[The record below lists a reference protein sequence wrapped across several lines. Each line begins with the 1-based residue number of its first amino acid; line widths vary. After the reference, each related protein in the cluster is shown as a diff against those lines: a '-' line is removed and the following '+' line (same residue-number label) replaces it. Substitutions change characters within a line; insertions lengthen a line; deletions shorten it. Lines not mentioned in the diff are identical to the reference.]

1 LGRVGRRGEGA
12 GAGRVPLAA
21 PGPTR
26 PASTPRA
33 RPGGGHTGGCGRR
46 RPPVSALGDLCRLLG
61 GGWRRAHHNVSP
73 EGQLGD
79 DGPGPSPD
87 IPSPDPSDLVT
98 EGTKIHGAE
107 AVGAFAAPVRQAIDL
122 KNQAQS
128 RDEEVDP
135 VVAARQAP
143 LRMGIDLREPISE
156 QSPESALGRRP
167 GLVAAVRH
175 LRLPR
180 NGTPSGP
187 PLGGGGSA
195 GHPAVPNCGAPACLT
210 GNEVEVPAV
219 AALVHARRYRRRRP
233 SA

>member
-1 LGRVGRRGEGA
+1 VRAECHWQRPVRLGQPRRPEA
-12 GAGRVPLAA
+12 H
-21 PGPTR
+21 
-26 PASTPRA
+26 
-33 RPGGGHTGGCGRR
+33 PGGGHTGGCGRR

-107 AVGAFAAPVRQAIDL
+107 AVGAFAAAVRQAVDL
-122 KNQAQS
+122 QNHAES

-135 VVAARQAP
+135 VVALRKAP
-143 LRMGIDLREPISE
+143 LGLGVNVWQTDPKMPLEPAVGGCAALA
-156 QSPESALGRRP
+156 SAVG
-167 GLVAAVRH
+167 H
-175 LRLPR
+175 LHLPR
-180 NGTPSGP
+180 NGTPPGP
-187 PLGGGGSA
+187 PLGGNGSA
-195 GHPAVPNCGAPACLT
+195 GHPAVPECGAPACLT

-233 SA
+233 PA